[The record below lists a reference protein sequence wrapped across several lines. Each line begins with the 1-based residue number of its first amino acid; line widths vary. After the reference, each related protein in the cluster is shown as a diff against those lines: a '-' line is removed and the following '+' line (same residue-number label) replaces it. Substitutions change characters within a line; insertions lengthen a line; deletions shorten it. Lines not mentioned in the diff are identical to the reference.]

1 MENQPTP
8 IWKHALM
15 YGLYT
20 GAALIVLSLI
30 WYVLDMYTENWTAWF
45 GYVALLAGVVMASIH
60 YRDKYN
66 NGLISYGQ
74 SVSAGFLTA
83 LFAGVVASIYTY
95 IFMTFAGEE
104 FAQTILAITE
114 EKTIARKPDISD
126 EELDMILDWTGR
138 MLKPTWLTI
147 MGLLANAGLGLIYAL
162 IASIFIKKEEQAI

>member
-30 WYVLDMYTENWTAWF
+30 WYVLDMYMKNWTAWF
-45 GYVALLAGVVMASIH
+45 SYAVLLAGVVLASMH

-83 LFAGVVASIYTY
+83 LFAGVVAGIYTF
-95 IFMTFAGEE
+95 IFMSFVGEE
-104 FAQTILAITE
+104 FARTMLAITE
-114 EKTIARKPDISD
+114 EKTLASNPEISD
-126 EELDMILDWTGR
+126 EQLEMILDWTSR
-138 MLKPTWLTI
+138 MFKPGWLTMMSLI
-147 MGLLANAGLGLIYAL
+147 ANAGLGLIFAL
-162 IASIFIKKEEQAI
+162 IASIFIKKEEKAI